1 MYRLSHRYCQNRAFQ
16 LCHRQLST
24 HLSRNISSTTSQRN
38 WKNDTP
44 AGGLTEI
51 MVYEPDPD
59 VRWPD
64 STLGIF
70 AKSDE
75 KFLLPGNVGATM
87 TIGGEQCDID
97 IDSDDDVLS
106 LDNSKY
112 SKSSGRSKVKLF
124 EEIKLSQEHQAQTLY
139 SANDYIKYTSGVET
153 YVCSNPVLLDSFP
166 ALAAAYNMSEKCR
179 FELHDAPQLLKKEVQ
194 GLFPGVSAFSSLK
207 SDLSVIT
214 MVQQTTNDMSTWSD
228 LVDTERELLTDQ
240 FVGLAKEVCGRLKK
254 DGYWADFIDPSAGVP
269 YYGRHT
275 NTTMFETDDKY
286 RLLGFRIEDL
296 GCCKVICH
304 KEFGRKVF
312 VGTIFTSVPSSNG
325 VIQDL
330 FVDLNLNHLNTF
342 QSNKSPADVKLAQIQ
357 SDILANVGQ
366 LAIDE

>member
-1 MYRLSHRYCQNRAFQ
+1 MGKQIYAEVKEINYIGQIIFGRIEMYRLSHRYCQNRTFQ

-24 HLSRNISSTTSQRN
+24 HLLRNISSTTSPRN

-51 MVYEPDPD
+51 MVYEPDPH
-59 VRWPD
+59 VSWPD
-64 STLGIF
+64 PTLGIF

-75 KFLLPGNVGATM
+75 KFLLPGNVG
-87 TIGGEQCDID
+87 GGLQCDEEID
-97 IDSDDDVLS
+97 DEDVLS
-106 LDNSKY
+106 LDDTKY
-112 SKSSGRSKVKLF
+112 SKGA
-124 EEIKLSQEHQAQTLY
+124 E
-139 SANDYIKYTSGVET
+139 N

-166 ALAAAYNMSEKCR
+166 DLAAAYNMSEKCR

-194 GLFPGVSAFSSLK
+194 GLFPGNSTFSNPK
-207 SDLSVIT
+207 GDLSVIT
-214 MVQQTTNDMSTWSD
+214 LIQQTTNDMSTWSD
-228 LVDTERELLTDQ
+228 LVDNERELLTDQ
-240 FVGLAKEVCGRLKK
+240 FVGLAKEVVGRLKS

-269 YYGRHT
+269 YYGRNS

-312 VGTIFTSVPSSNG
+312 VGTIFTSVPSNTG
-325 VIQDL
+325 AIQNL
-330 FVDLNLNHLNTF
+330 FIDLNITHLNTF
-342 QSNKSPADVKLAQIQ
+342 HSEKKPDIQ
-357 SDILANVGQ
+357 SDIF
-366 LAIDE
+366 I

>member
-1 MYRLSHRYCQNRAFQ
+1 M
-16 LCHRQLST
+16 
-24 HLSRNISSTTSQRN
+24 SSTTSPRN

-51 MVYEPDPD
+51 MVYEPDPE

-64 STLGIF
+64 PTLGIF

-75 KFLLPGNVGATM
+75 KFLLPGNVGGSSM
-87 TIGGEQCDID
+87 TIDVEQSDID
-97 IDSDDDVLS
+97 TDYDDILTLDQDHSKFS
-106 LDNSKY
+106 L
-112 SKSSGRSKVKLF
+112 KLTSRRANFKRF
-124 EEIKLSQEHQAQTLY
+124 EEVKTSQEHQAQTLY

-153 YVCSNPVLLDSFP
+153 YICSNPVLLDSFP
-166 ALAAAYNMSEKCR
+166 ALAAAYNMSEKCQ
-179 FELHDAPQLLKKEVQ
+179 FELHDAPQLLKKEVR
-194 GLFPGVSAFSSLK
+194 GLFPDVSAFSNPK

-240 FVGLAKEVCGRLKK
+240 FVGLAKEVCGRLKS

-304 KEFGRKVF
+304 KDFGRKVF
-312 VGTIFTSVPSSNG
+312 VGTIFTQAPSGTG

-330 FVDLNLNHLNTF
+330 FVDLNISHLNTF
-342 QSNKSPADVKLAQIQ
+342 QSNKSPADAKIAEIQ
-357 SDILANVGQ
+357 SDIFS
-366 LAIDE
+366 